1 MTVNVESLKALNL
14 VDFLTEH
21 YQMKFHRV
29 GNQYVCHSPFG
40 EEKTPSFFVR
50 LVNGHWLFK
59 DFSSD
64 CGGSIFDFV
73 RIKEN
78 LAGFSEVLD
87 YLQRMVSSM
96 IRKPDNEGLSVGS
109 EFMNE
114 NGQSLY
120 DVARLYEKFKGNDVS
135 VCRQYLLNRG
145 ISEGLI
151 NTLVEEDVL
160 LHNRHRGRSYCC
172 FAVRNPAGELVCL
185 DNHQVDGADK
195 FVLGRKGVF
204 SMEFEAL
211 SRAETVIVTE
221 GIVDYL
227 SVKTL
232 MEDACKP
239 GLALLGNQV
248 RFDKELVGSVQV
260 MVSALDRD
268 RGGFSAFLDLK
279 DLFSHLQIKSFD
291 LEGHNDPNEL
301 LLAVKSGKRRKL
313 SPERKLKLY
322 QEFIQTSNKSELAR
336 KWRVDRSYMYEIA
349 RECDKAALESLSGR
363 RAGRKAQGKPSTLA
377 EAQRRIE
384 ELEAAYEK
392 VAKEKELYYC
402 RSEFLKLDL
411 KWAKIDAAEARGE
424 AVDESKGP
432 LKKKQVKKNKRGDG
446 RVARSSSTQ

>member
-1 MTVNVESLKALNL
+1 MAASVESLKGLNL

-21 YQMKFHRV
+21 YHMKFHGV

-78 LAGFSEVLD
+78 LVSFSEVLD
-87 YLQRMVSSM
+87 YLQRMVSPM
-96 IRKPDNEGLSVGS
+96 IMKPDDEGLPAGS
-109 EFMNE
+109 EFMSE
-114 NGQSLY
+114 NGQPRY

-151 NTLVEEDVL
+151 NTLVEEDVV
-160 LHNRHRGRSYCC
+160 LHNRYRGRSYCC
-172 FAVRNPAGELVCL
+172 FAVRNRKGELVCL
-185 DNHQVDGADK
+185 DNHQVDGPDK

-211 SRAETVIVTE
+211 SRAETVFVTE

-232 MEDACKP
+232 EEDACFP

-248 RFDKELVGSVQV
+248 RFDKELVGSAQV
-260 MVSALDRD
+260 IVSALDQD
-268 RGGFSAFLDLK
+268 RGGISAFLDLK
-279 DLFSHLQIKSFD
+279 DLFPHLHIKPFE
-291 LEGHNDPNEL
+291 LEGHNDPNGL
-301 LLAVKSGKRRKL
+301 LMAVKTGTGRKL

-336 KWRVDRSYMYEIA
+336 KWGVDRSYMYEIA
-349 RECDKAALESLSGR
+349 RECEKAALESLSGR
-363 RAGRKAQGKPSTLA
+363 RAGRKPQGKPSTL
-377 EAQRRIE
+377 EESWNRIE
-384 ELEAAYEK
+384 ELEEAYEK
-392 VAKEKELYYC
+392 VAKEKELYFC

-411 KWAKIDAAEARGE
+411 KWAKIEAAEARGE

-432 LKKKQVKKNKRGDG
+432 LKKKQIKKNKKR
-446 RVARSSSTQ
+446 RR